1 MTDRYEF
8 VMDAAA
14 KLRSGDTLAVDLT
27 AVAEELEQVGRSDAR
42 ELRHRVEEIIDHMLK
57 LKLVKGETHRRN
69 RRLWT
74 QSVLRQRGEI
84 QALLDESPSLRRKLT
99 PELVQRAWR
108 TVAPVVAAGYHVRP
122 PAECPWTIEEI
133 QK

>member
-1 MTDRYEF
+1 
-8 VMDAAA
+8 MDAAA